1 MDWDKSEEMTKSDL
15 MRVIIEGNRK
25 MTEATMGVKD
35 ALRDLNDNN
44 VLHRQALD
52 NNTKVVQD
60 LVTCNRTVTNMI
72 RWVFII
78 LVLAL
83 VVLAGA
89 EKVLEFLPD
98 IPSIN

>member
-1 MDWDKSEEMTKSDL
+1 MAIKKKDLTKDDL
-15 MRVIIEGNRK
+15 IKIIIEGNRQ

-52 NNTKVVQD
+52 NNTRVIRDMVQ
-60 LVTCNRTVTNMI
+60 CNEAVMNMI
-72 RWVFII
+72 KWVFLLII
-78 LVLAL
+78 AAL

-89 EKVLEFLPD
+89 EKVFELLPNLQN
-98 IPSIN
+98 II